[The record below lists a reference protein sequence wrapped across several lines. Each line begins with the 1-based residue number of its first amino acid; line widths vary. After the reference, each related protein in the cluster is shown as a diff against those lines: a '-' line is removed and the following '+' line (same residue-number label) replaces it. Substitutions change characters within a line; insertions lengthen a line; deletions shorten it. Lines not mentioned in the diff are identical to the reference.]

1 MKTASDIEE
10 TTLSRLPRFQ
20 EHLKTGFT
28 AEAASAAR
36 FRAYGAAAEREGMPN
51 LARRWREMA
60 AAKDALAIRLLEA
73 AGQVRGAELSIANAL
88 AEEEF
93 ENEVLY
99 PKMIRDVDE
108 ETAAVLRS
116 VVDEQEAHVS
126 HLEKLRGEV
135 QAATGD
141 IG

>member
-10 TTLSRLPRFQ
+10 ATLSRLPRFQ

-36 FRAYGAAAEREGMPN
+36 FRAYAEAAENEGMPN

-60 AAKDALAIRLLEA
+60 ASKDALAIRLLQS
-73 AGQVRGAELSIANAL
+73 AGQVRGAELSIADAV

-108 ETAAVLRS
+108 ETGSVLQS
-116 VVDEQEAHVS
+116 VIDEQGAH
-126 HLEKLRGEV
+126 LGRLRQLREEV

-141 IG
+141 VA

>member
-1 MKTASDIEE
+1 
-10 TTLSRLPRFQ
+10 LSRLPRFQ

-36 FRAYGAAAEREGMPN
+36 FRAYADAAEKEGMPN

-60 AAKDALAIRLLEA
+60 AAKDDLAIRLLAA
-73 AGQVRGAELSIANAL
+73 AGQVRGAERSIANAL

-108 ETAAVLRS
+108 KTGDVLRS
-116 VVDEQEAHVS
+116 VVEEQEAHVA
-126 HLEKLRGEV
+126 HLERLRGEV
-135 QAATGD
+135 QAASGD
-141 IG
+141 IA

>member
-1 MKTASDIEE
+1 MKTTSDIEE

-36 FRAYGAAAEREGMPN
+36 FRAYAQTAEDEEMPN

-60 AAKDALAIRLLEA
+60 AAKDALAIRLLKA
-73 AGQVRGAELSIANAL
+73 AGQIKGAELSIANAL
-88 AEEEF
+88 AEEEY

-108 ETAAVLRS
+108 ETAEVLRT
-116 VVDEQEAHVS
+116 VVEDQEAHITR
-126 HLEKLRGEV
+126 LQQLRGEV

-141 IG
+141 VG